1 MRFKVSV
8 VAFILLLVAANS
20 TALAQRE
27 VALRMWTEVKGT
39 TPGDAM
45 GWAVTAIPPNPNLPY
60 RAAVDRAGRTYF
72 YRLSDSTDTLARYSV
87 RGDDLIVGDI
97 NGDGFID
104 GIVLVTTLGL
114 DTVLIYPGLSGGGL
128 DTLHPIA
135 FGAGGLG
142 SQLRPAC
149 VNDVNNDGKPD
160 LVLVDDYLPDGRGR
174 LYFFLGPV
182 TGSTPD
188 KVIIGDT
195 TDTRLGIG
203 GVAVADVNGDGLND
217 LIVRG
222 AFGRLIDSNFV
233 RVYWGA
239 SNSLPLSDRV
249 EFHAINRDVLS
260 MACFDANGDGIA
272 DVLYNDKDIVDN
284 YYHVYVRLGGP
295 AFPNAG
301 TLKLANP
308 GGVALYGNTIVNA
321 GDMNGDGYADIAVGA
336 FEADPANGVVFI
348 YGGGPKIDGSYD
360 AYFDLPYDAD
370 FGRSIAALGDVNG
383 DGLADILV
391 GAPKWFFGNYKGYWS
406 VVLGDT
412 AMTVTGVK
420 GTAASNKE
428 PTSFAILRNYPNPF
442 NPETTIRYRLSE
454 QASVTVEVFNLLG
467 ERVGLLIDH
476 VLQGQGDHDV
486 VFKAAPSLGSG
497 IYYSRL
503 SCTTRTGETR
513 REVRAMTMLK

>member
-1 MRFKVSV
+1 
-8 VAFILLLVAANS
+8 
-20 TALAQRE
+20 
-27 VALRMWTEVKGT
+27 
-39 TPGDAM
+39 
-45 GWAVTAIPPNPNLPY
+45 
-60 RAAVDRAGRTYF
+60 
-72 YRLSDSTDTLARYSV
+72 
-87 RGDDLIVGDI
+87 
-97 NGDGFID
+97 
-104 GIVLVTTLGL
+104 
-114 DTVLIYPGLSGGGL
+114 
-128 DTLHPIA
+128 
-135 FGAGGLG
+135 
-142 SQLRPAC
+142 
-149 VNDVNNDGKPD
+149 
-160 LVLVDDYLPDGRGR
+160 
-174 LYFFLGPV
+174 
-182 TGSTPD
+182 
-188 KVIIGDT
+188 
-195 TDTRLGIG
+195 
-203 GVAVADVNGDGLND
+203 VNGDGLND

>member
-1 MRFKVSV
+1 MRFITSV
-8 VAFILLLVAANS
+8 VAFILLLVAAHN

-39 TPGDAM
+39 TPGEEM
-45 GWAVTAIPPNPNLPY
+45 GFKVTAIPPNANLPY
-60 RAAVDRAGRTYF
+60 RAAVARNGRTYF
-72 YRLSDSTDTLARYSV
+72 YRLADPLDTLARYSI
-87 RGDDLIVGDI
+87 RGEELMVGDI
-97 NGDGFID
+97 NGDSLLDAIVVNTSV
-104 GIVLVTTLGL
+104 GIPTNGL
-114 DTVLIYPGLSGGGL
+114 DTIFIYPGLASGGV
-128 DTLHPIA
+128 DTLHPIVVP
-135 FGAGGLG
+135 GEGLG
-142 SQLRPAC
+142 GNLRPAC
-149 VNDVNNDGKPD
+149 IGDVNNDGKPD
-160 LVLVDDYLPDGRGR
+160 LILTNPTSTNYHGKL
-174 LYFFLGPV
+174 LFYFGPV
-182 TGSTPD
+182 TSSVPD
-188 KVIIGDT
+188 QTLLGDT
-195 TDTRLGIG
+195 VWTDLAIG
-203 GVAVADVNGDGLND
+203 TAVADVNGDGLND

-272 DVLYNDKDIVDN
+272 DVLYNDKDTVDN

-370 FGRSIAALGDVNG
+370 FGWSIAALGDVNG

-412 AMTVTGVK
+412 AMTVTGIKK
-420 GTAASNKE
+420 GTSRDE
-428 PTSFAILRNYPNPF
+428 QPESLVLLSNYPNPF
-442 NPETTIRYRLSE
+442 NPSTTIRYSLPHRSH
-454 QASVTVEVFNLLG
+454 TVLTVYNTLGQKVAELVNGEVEAG
-467 ERVGLLIDH
+467 Y
-476 VLQGQGDHDV
+476 HDV
-486 VFKAAPSLGSG
+486 TFNGKNLASG
-497 IYYSRL
+497 IYFYRL
-503 SCTTRTGETR
+503 QAGEFVQTKKLVLLR
-513 REVRAMTMLK
+513 